1 MKNVIVLFTC
11 FTVALG
17 GIQFPLFASNH
28 SSNFQVRTLSPE
40 ENQARL
46 RNNAHWLEIKSPSPE
61 YKTEY
66 KILDGKGNVTHS
78 GLLKNGLAYINLGEL
93 HQGKYTLELKYD
105 NELINKTIEVL

>member
-1 MKNVIVLFTC
+1 MKKLVVLITC
-11 FTVALG
+11 LTLVLA
-17 GIQFPLFASNH
+17 GIQFPLKASNH
-28 SSNFQVRTLSPE
+28 GLNFMIRTLSPE
-40 ENQARL
+40 ENQSRL

-78 GLLKNGLAYINLGEL
+78 GLLKNGLAYIDLSEL
-93 HQGKYTLELKYD
+93 HQGKYTLELKYY